1 MGKTFIF
8 DAAKCNGCRN
18 CQLACKDEHVDNE
31 WLPYSK
37 PQPDTGQFWTRIEE
51 RIRGQV
57 PKVKIAYIMHMCQHC
72 DGAPCMSAAPE
83 AVYKRDDGL
92 VIIDP
97 SKAKG
102 HKELVEACPYGAIFW
117 NEELEIPQK
126 CTAAP
131 ISSTLAKSPIALTY
145 VRTEP
150 FALATRRS
158 SLRSSSR
165 PRRSCPSAPIATGH
179 ACIT

>member
-92 VIIDP
+92 VIMTP
-97 SKAKG
+97 PRRK
-102 HKELVEACPYGAIFW
+102 
-117 NEELEIPQK
+117 
-126 CTAAP
+126 
-131 ISSTLAKSPIALTY
+131 
-145 VRTEP
+145 
-150 FALATRRS
+150 ATRNSWRPAPTVRFSGTRS
-158 SLRSSSR
+158 SRFPRSARLRPSH
-165 PRRSCPSAPIATGH
+165 RRWRNPPLR
-179 ACIT
+179 

>member
-102 HKELVEACPYGAIFW
+102 HKL
-117 NEELEIPQK
+117 
-126 CTAAP
+126 
-131 ISSTLAKSPIALTY
+131 
-145 VRTEP
+145 
-150 FALATRRS
+150 
-158 SLRSSSR
+158 SL
-165 PRRSCPSAPIATGH
+165 IH
-179 ACIT
+179 I

>member
-72 DGAPCMSAAPE
+72 DGAPYMVESGSFKTVDEAASLLGVVLPQL
-83 AVYKRDDGL
+83 KRWR
-92 VIIDP
+92 
-97 SKAKG
+97 
-102 HKELVEACPYGAIFW
+102 E
-117 NEELEIPQK
+117 
-126 CTAAP
+126 
-131 ISSTLAKSPIALTY
+131 
-145 VRTEP
+145 R
-150 FALATRRS
+150 
-158 SLRSSSR
+158 
-165 PRRSCPSAPIATGH
+165 
-179 ACIT
+179 